1 MINDIKKSGKCK
13 HYLTMKIKIISSK
26 DSNEKLLM
34 HPESD
39 SRDIMTSFDTYNKT
53 EQLFDSF
60 FNKCH
65 KITLNLLDHT

>member
-39 SRDIMTSFDTYNKT
+39 NRDIMTSFDTYNKI
-53 EQLFDSF
+53 E
-60 FNKCH
+60 
-65 KITLNLLDHT
+65 